1 MYGQNVD
8 LQPSGGEGGR
18 TTPPTPPPLGYGPGH
33 HIWQFSATCMTYTT
47 RGMWCILR
55 VKCVEVK
62 NILAG
67 FIIVFMSYYVFW
79 LEYPEDLRCTLMHI
93 QTIIY
98 GRSNDTVI
106 QYHLDSWDWL
116 LLNKKSKVNIRV
128 LS

>member
-1 MYGQNVD
+1 MTIFGNMHDMHNARYVMYI
-8 LQPSGGEGGR
+8 EG
-18 TTPPTPPPLGYGPGH
+18 
-33 HIWQFSATCMTYTT
+33 
-47 RGMWCILR
+47 

-106 QYHLDSWDWL
+106 QYHLGS
-116 LLNKKSKVNIRV
+116 
-128 LS
+128 

>member
-1 MYGQNVD
+1 MALFGNMLDMHDVRCVMYI
-8 LQPSGGEGGR
+8 EG
-18 TTPPTPPPLGYGPGH
+18 
-33 HIWQFSATCMTYTT
+33 
-47 RGMWCILR
+47 

-79 LEYPEDLRCTLMHI
+79 LGYPEDLRCTLMHI

-106 QYHLDSWDWL
+106 QYHLDS
-116 LLNKKSKVNIRV
+116 
-128 LS
+128 

>member
-1 MYGQNVD
+1 MSTQHQKWVHSSCTRCMAKMWTFIR
-8 LQPSGGEGGR
+8 QGGGGR
-18 TTPPTPPPLGYGPGH
+18 TTPPTLPTP
-33 HIWQFSATCMTYTT
+33 W
-47 RGMWCILR
+47 LR
-55 VKCVEVK
+55 TWTPYMAIFGNMHDMHNARYVIYIEGVKCVEVK

-106 QYHLDSWDWL
+106 QYHLDS
-116 LLNKKSKVNIRV
+116 
-128 LS
+128 